1 MYAVEENRGKQQEVE
16 ISGLLRKKKE
26 AEEATR
32 MMELEMNRSLEQA
45 KVQQRDKC
53 FEVLSQS
60 HSRFNRL
67 MEVSSYE
74 TFRLG

>member
-1 MYAVEENRGKQQEVE
+1 MYAVEENRVRQQEVE
-16 ISGLLRKKKE
+16 ISGLLRQKKE
-26 AEEATR
+26 AEEAAR
-32 MMELEMNRSLEQA
+32 MMEVAMNRSLEQA

-67 MEVSSYE
+67 MEVSSCE
-74 TFRLG
+74 TF